1 MKVALER
8 RVDMDTKVTD
18 LVVLPITQYEEL
30 VRLQERFEMA
40 KVAIGSSP
48 YPDRHRWELLRMI
61 LQAEE
66 VDKHE

>member
-1 MKVALER
+1 
-8 RVDMDTKVTD
+8 MDAKVTEF
-18 LVVLPITQYEEL
+18 VVLPISQYESF

-40 KVAIGSSP
+40 KEAMGSSP
-48 YPDRHRWELLRMI
+48 YPDRNRWELLRMV

>member
-1 MKVALER
+1 MKVPPER
-8 RVDMDTKVTD
+8 RVDVDTKVTE

-40 KVAIGSSP
+40 KEAMGSSP
-48 YPDRHRWELLRMI
+48 YPDRNRWEMLRMV